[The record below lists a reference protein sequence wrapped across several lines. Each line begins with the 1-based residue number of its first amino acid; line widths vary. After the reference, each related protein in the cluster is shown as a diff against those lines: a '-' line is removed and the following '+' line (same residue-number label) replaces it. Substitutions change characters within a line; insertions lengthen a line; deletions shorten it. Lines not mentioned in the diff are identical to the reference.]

1 VPDPIDLTTLPLA
14 ELLTADLTP
23 LDEVMRRVVAAAE
36 DENSM
41 TCAFN
46 SAI

>member
-1 VPDPIDLTTLPLA
+1 MPDPIDLTTLPLA
-14 ELLTADLTP
+14 ELLTAD
-23 LDEVMRRVVAAAE
+23 EVMRKVVAAAE